1 MHFCRISLWHHPEA
15 TRRFFTT
22 TSTSKLDPDS
32 YETQLKTL
40 MQTLQPPTVHKQREQ
55 NSYVN
60 TDLTLCSFV
69 FIRHGAVNKPL
80 QPPYDGSFKV
90 LQWTNKHFTLDISG
104 KKKVVPLDYLKPAH
118 VDTSPVSDAL
128 SKTLTSQSHL
138 PTSTSLPPSP
148 SSSSS
153 PSTAIYY
160 SYHQV
165 RPPCSLT

>member
-1 MHFCRISLWHHPEA
+1 MSTRYHSLNQGSLHHSPWYTYSYQTRLQMHFCRISLWHHPEA

-69 FIRHGAVNKPL
+69 FIRHGAVKKPL
-80 QPPYDGSFKV
+80 QPPYDGPFKV
-90 LQWTNKHFTLDISG
+90 LQWTNKHFYFGHLWEEESCALRL
-104 KKKVVPLDYLKPAH
+104 PQ
-118 VDTSPVSDAL
+118 TSSCGHITN
-128 SKTLTSQSHL
+128 SRC
-138 PTSTSLPPSP
+138 
-148 SSSSS
+148 
-153 PSTAIYY
+153 II
-160 SYHQV
+160 
-165 RPPCSLT
+165 